1 MTHLAFRAR
10 PLHGERVSNVS
21 TVRLRALRD
30 PRLVVP
36 FRRPGAVPAQPLA
49 ALDDL
54 VFAKIDGHRTREDLA
69 MLVMVSDVE
78 LARVLD
84 SLEARGLVVVDRGGT
99 DADAPFDGDA
109 LHETEID
116 GVLSAI
122 DEPFHGIGADLS
134 EGSVGPTRRVRT
146 V

>member
-1 MTHLAFRAR
+1 M
-10 PLHGERVSNVS
+10 SNVS

-36 FRRPGAVPAQPLA
+36 FRRPGAVPSQPLA

-69 MLVMVSDVE
+69 MLVMVSDIE

-99 DADAPFDGDA
+99 EADAPFDGDA

-116 GVLSAI
+116 GVLSMM
-122 DEPFHGIGADLS
+122 DEPFDDAPAS
-134 EGSVGPTRRVRT
+134 AVSPAPVVAPAAPAAPRRART